1 MISTREDVEVAVF
14 PDSGK
19 TFARA
24 NHLGSGE
31 SVTLMN
37 REEAN
42 LDYFDG
48 EL

>member
-1 MISTREDVEVAVF
+1 MISTMEAVEVAVF

-24 NHLGSGE
+24 NRGAGSV
-31 SVTLMN
+31 SLMN

-48 EL
+48 EQ